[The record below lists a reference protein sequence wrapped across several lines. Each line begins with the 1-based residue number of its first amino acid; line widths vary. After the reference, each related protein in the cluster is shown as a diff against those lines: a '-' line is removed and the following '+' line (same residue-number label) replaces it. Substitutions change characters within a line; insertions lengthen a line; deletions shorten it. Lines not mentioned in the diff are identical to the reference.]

1 MQNHHRVSFSP
12 IPSPGNYPQS
22 RIAMVDRGFFPPAIT
37 LCGIAAIPLPCIPVP
52 GMERTG
58 GYFQKIIV
66 SRDCHYYCAGSLQ
79 FQFLTFDTSGSR
91 CFAGDALVLRCADLP
106 ARDFVFVLHH
116 IKSNLGGMR
125 RVSNDRMCCEA
136 RTADHK
142 VSTSSAYNTL

>member
-1 MQNHHRVSFSP
+1 
-12 IPSPGNYPQS
+12 
-22 RIAMVDRGFFPPAIT
+22 MVDRGFFPPAIT

-91 CFAGDALVLRCADLP
+91 CFAGGR
-106 ARDFVFVLHH
+106 
-116 IKSNLGGMR
+116 LGAKMR
-125 RVSNDRMCCEA
+125 RSSRA
-136 RTADHK
+136 RLRIRP
-142 VSTSSAYNTL
+142 SSH